1 MWVKPGSFVIIQP
14 IQEGVK
20 VKGEIV
26 RVLITQHIKYFK
38 EDKIWPAAFYEK
50 PELEESDDDND
61 DDIPRNTNRVQAM
74 IEISSGNDS
83 SEDDPSHSDQ
93 SDDDSVGET

>member
-20 VKGEIV
+20 VKG
-26 RVLITQHIKYFK
+26 RQNMACS
-38 EDKIWPAAFYEK
+38 AAFYEK

-61 DDIPRNTNRVQAM
+61 DDIPRNTYRVQAM

-83 SEDDPSHSDQ
+83 SEDDPSDSGQ